1 VRVPSF
7 RDVSQINTRPGM
19 SLLAETEKH
28 ADDFL
33 AAALVRADPG
43 GLRQNNSESNQTDV
57 SRRGSGWSRQINHTT
72 YTRQTNDVFK

>member
-7 RDVSQINTRPGM
+7 RDVSQINTKPGM

-57 SRRGSGWSRQINHTT
+57 SRISSGLEPPDKPYDLHKANQR
-72 YTRQTNDVFK
+72 RV